1 MINNFKSFFLFSCCV
16 LVVIFTFTSCKDVT
30 TPKPMGYYRIEFP
43 EKEYDFFKQDS
54 PFTSLI
60 PVYSEMQEITDTTQN
75 VRWYNWN
82 MPKYDATIHLSFHY
96 INQPL
101 SVYLESTRDFVY
113 QHMDKASSIET
124 TEIIIDNNK
133 VYGLVYNINGSEA
146 ASPTQF
152 YLTDSTTRFLRGALY
167 FSHKP
172 NNDSIAP
179 IIEFINKDI
188 MMFIR
193 TLQWN

>member
-1 MINNFKSFFLFSCCV
+1 MLLSI
-16 LVVIFTFTSCKDVT
+16 TSCKDVT

-43 EKEYDFFKQDS
+43 EKEYDFFDEDA
-54 PFTSLI
+54 PFTCLI
-60 PVYSEMQEITDTTQN
+60 PVYSQMQEITDTTKN
-75 VRWYNWN
+75 VRWFNLN
-82 MPKYDATIHLSFHY
+82 IPKYDATIHLSYHN

-101 SVYLESTRDFVY
+101 NVYLESTRDFVY
-113 QHMDKASSIET
+113 RHMDKASSIET
-124 TEIIIDNNK
+124 TEIIINNNN

-172 NNDSIAP
+172 NNDSVAP